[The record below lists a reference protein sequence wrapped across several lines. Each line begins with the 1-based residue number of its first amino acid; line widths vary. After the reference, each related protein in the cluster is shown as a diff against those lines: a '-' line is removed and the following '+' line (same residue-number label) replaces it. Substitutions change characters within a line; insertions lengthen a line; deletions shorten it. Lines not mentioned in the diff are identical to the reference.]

1 MINNNKHDISFVKVV
16 FRIIPMVFASCPI
29 YFIVGNVIGTLHG
42 ISHGFKILATQ
53 YFFDSLSFLSLS
65 GNNFGKIILMAFSMG
80 LSYIMCQILSG
91 VHNFMI
97 NNTENISVGYIE
109 HKINE
114 KAGKLDIIA
123 FENVEYIDDI
133 KRAKEGIRSSAKIT
147 YILANLISLYLPYFV
162 FIGVYLYNLKPI
174 LIVSLILIFIPI
186 YINQFIRMKIFT
198 DLADKSGPIKRE
210 YEYYENCIADREY
223 FKETRILGAFHY
235 FKELYICS
243 LNLLNK
249 EVWKAEKKS
258 GLIELFMRLLT
269 VFGYM
274 GVLYLLFMSLLNGDI
289 SSGAFAAVFS
299 SLSFMLS
306 VMEEIVHL
314 RIGEIS
320 NSLGTIKNLIRFLD
334 IPERSGNDDNIEE
347 VPDIVL
353 DNICFFYP
361 GTSNPSLTNINLN
374 IKSGETIAIVGENGS
389 GKTTLVKLMMGLY
402 TPTEGKVLIGG
413 KDTSKLSHKSIYKN
427 ISAVFQKYQRYK
439 MTLGENIEI
448 ASLDKTINEDSADRN
463 KFLEEAIL
471 KVNLELSEEKIENG
485 YDTMLSREFDG
496 VDLSGGQWQKIA
508 IARGFYKNH
517 TMIVLDEPTAA
528 IDPAMETNLY
538 NKFAELAVGKTA
550 IIVTHRLGSAKIGDR
565 IVVMDN
571 GQISEI
577 GCHDELMKINGK
589 YAAMYKAQSKWYSV
603 QYNQA
608 KILT

>member
-1 MINNNKHDISFVKVV
+1 MINNNKKDISFVKVI
-16 FRIIPMVFASCPI
+16 FRIIPIVFASCPI
-29 YFIVGNVIGTLHG
+29 YFIIGNIIGILHG

-53 YFFDSLSFLSLS
+53 KFFDSVSLLLS
-65 GNNFGKIILMAFSMG
+65 NDNIFGEVILVAFSLG
-80 LSYIMCQILSG
+80 VSYVMCQILSG

-97 NNTENISVGYIE
+97 NNTENIAVGYIE
-109 HKINE
+109 QKINE

-147 YILANLISLYLPYFV
+147 YILSNLISLYLPYFIFV
-162 FIGVYLYNLKPI
+162 GVYLYSLKPI
-174 LIVSLILIFIPI
+174 LVVSLILIFIPT

-198 DLADKSGPIKRE
+198 DLADKSAPIKRE

-243 LNLLNK
+243 LKLLNK

-269 VFGYM
+269 VLGYM
-274 GVLYLLFMSLLNGDI
+274 GVMYLLFISLLNGDI

-306 VMEEIVHL
+306 IMEEIVYL

-334 IPERSGNDDNIEE
+334 IPERDGNEDTIEE
-347 VPDIVL
+347 IPDIVL
-353 DNICFFYP
+353 DNICFSYP
-361 GTSNPSLTNINLN
+361 ATSKASLTNINLKV
-374 IKSGETIAIVGENGS
+374 KSGETIAIVGENGS

-402 TPTEGKVLIGG
+402 IPTEGKVLIGG
-413 KDTSKLSHKSIYKN
+413 KDVSKLSHKSIYKN
-427 ISAVFQKYQRYK
+427 ISSVFQKYQRYK
-439 MTLGENIEI
+439 MTLGDNIEI
-448 ASLDKTINEDSADRN
+448 AALNKAINEDSTDRN
-463 KFLEEAIL
+463 KFLEEAVL
-471 KVNLELSEEKIENG
+471 KADLKLSEKKIEDDYN
-485 YDTMLSREFDG
+485 TMLSREFDG
-496 VDLSGGQWQKIA
+496 IDLSGGQWQKIA

-517 TMIVLDEPTAA
+517 NIIVLDEPTAA

-538 NKFAELAVGKTA
+538 NKFAELAEGKTA

-565 IVVMDN
+565 IIVMDN
-571 GQISEI
+571 GKIAETGS
-577 GCHDELMKINGK
+577 HDDLMEINGK

-603 QYNQA
+603 QYN
-608 KILT
+608 